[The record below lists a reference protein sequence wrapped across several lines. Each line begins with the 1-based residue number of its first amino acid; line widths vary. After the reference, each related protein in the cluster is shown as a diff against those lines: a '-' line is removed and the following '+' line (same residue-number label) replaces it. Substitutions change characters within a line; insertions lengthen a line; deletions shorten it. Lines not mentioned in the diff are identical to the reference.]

1 MVLREREPGTS
12 APVVVGQALPYLD
25 AVERVTG
32 AVPYTLN
39 LELPGMLHVKLLRSP
54 HPHARIRRI
63 DPSGADRVPGVAYV
77 LTGPRLLELGIG
89 THYGVV
95 IQDKPIVAI
104 DKVRYVGDIVAAV
117 AAVDEDTALEALEHI
132 AVEYEE
138 LPAVF
143 DAEEALRPGA
153 PLLFETLPPQ
163 RQTFADIIVHRAE
176 GTNLC
181 NHFKLRKGDV
191 AQGFAE
197 ADELFEDVYS
207 TPAAQHCPL
216 EPHVVLAQWEP
227 DGRLVVWSA
236 TQTPYS
242 VRADLAELF
251 RLPQAKVRVLTATL
265 GGAYG
270 AKSYIHLEPLAA
282 TLALAAR
289 RPVKL
294 VLSRQEEFLE
304 ITKHPSRIYIRTGV
318 KRDGTLTAR
327 EIRCYWSAGAY
338 ADISPRLIKNGGYAS
353 PGPYRIPHIKVDSY
367 GVYTNLPPAGA
378 FRGYGAPQAH
388 WAGEC
393 QIDDIARALGIDP
406 VELRLRNLLRDGDA
420 FATSEQMHD
429 VHFHELLREAAA
441 KVGWG
446 TPKPAPRPGKAIGR
460 GVAVALKSTVTP
472 STSVAAVRVEA
483 DGSITVLSSTVEMGQ
498 GAKGILAQ
506 IAAEKFGV
514 GYDRVRVVD
523 PDTDI
528 TPYDQSTTSSRST
541 FSMGTAVQYAAEDAC
556 NQLRE
561 LAAGLLEA
569 APGDI
574 EIAGGRVFVKGSPDQ
589 GLPIGH
595 VLART
600 RRQQVLGHGTFVTEG
615 GLDPETGQGV
625 AAVHWHHAAG
635 AAEVEVDLE
644 TGQVEVLRYHTEVYV
659 GRAVNPRNA
668 RLQNEGSVILGL
680 GQTFFEEMRYD
691 DGQLVNGNLADYM
704 IPSFEDLPGS
714 LSSRFVEHP
723 SGRGEAHGLGE
734 TAVPPVA
741 AAIGN
746 AIRDATGVRIR
757 DLPLTPERVLRAL
770 EAQRAARPPAAS
782 SDHQAQGER

>member
-1 MVLREREPGTS
+1 MVTT
-12 APVVVGQALPYLD
+12 APLSGQPLPYLD

-32 AVPYTLN
+32 TVPYTLN
-39 LELPGMLHVKLLRSP
+39 LVLPGMLYVKLLRSP
-54 HPHARIRRI
+54 HAHARIRHIDATAAERI
-63 DPSGADRVPGVAYV
+63 PGVAYV
-77 LTGPRLLELGIG
+77 LTGPRLQELGIA

-117 AAVDEDTALEALEHI
+117 VACDEDTAADALEHI

-153 PLLFETLPPQ
+153 PLLHEGLPPQ
-163 RQTFADIIVHRAE
+163 RQAFADIILYRE
-176 GTNLC
+176 PNTNLC
-181 NHFKLRKGDV
+181 NYFKLRKGDV
-191 AQGFAE
+191 EEGFRE
-197 ADELFEDVYS
+197 ADEVFEDVYS

-216 EPHVVLAQWEP
+216 EPHVVVAQWEP
-227 DGRLVVWSA
+227 DGRLTVWSA

-242 VRADLAELF
+242 VRADLAEVF

-270 AKSYIHLEPLAA
+270 AKSYIHLEPLTAA
-282 TLALAAR
+282 LALATR

-294 VLSRQEEFLE
+294 VLSRHEEFLE
-304 ITKHPSRIYIRTGV
+304 ITKHPSRIYIKTGV

-327 EIRCYWSAGAY
+327 EVRCYWSAGAY
-338 ADISPRLIKNGGYAS
+338 ADISPRLIKNGGFVS
-353 PGPYRIPHIKVDSY
+353 PGPYRIPHVKVDSY
-367 GVYTNLPPAGA
+367 AAYTNLPPAGA

-406 VELRLRNLLRDGDA
+406 VELRERNLLRDGDT
-420 FATSEQMHD
+420 FATGEPLHD
-429 VHFHELLREAAA
+429 IHFHELLRATTARL
-441 KVGWG
+441 GWG
-446 TPKPAPRPGKAIGR
+446 TPKRAAPPGKAIGR
-460 GVAVALKSTVTP
+460 GIAVALKSTVTP
-472 STSVAAVRVEA
+472 STSAAGVRVEG
-483 DGSITVLSSTVEMGQ
+483 DGSLTVLSSTVEMGQ

-506 IAAEKFGV
+506 IAADVFGV
-514 GYDRVRVVD
+514 PYERVRVVD

-541 FSMGTAVQYAAEDAC
+541 FSMGTAVRYAAEDAR

-561 LAAGLLEA
+561 LAASLLEA
-569 APGDI
+569 APRDI
-574 EIAGGRVFVKGSPDQ
+574 EIAGGRVFVRGSPDRALSL
-589 GLPIGH
+589 GE

-600 RRQQVLGHGTFVTEG
+600 RRQQVVGHGTFVTEG

-635 AAEVEVDLE
+635 GAEVEVDLE
-644 TGQVEVLRYHTEVYV
+644 TGKVEVTRYHTEVYV
-659 GRAVNPRNA
+659 GRAINPRSA
-668 RLQNEGSVILGL
+668 ELQNEGSVTLGI
-680 GQTFFEEMRYD
+680 GQTFFEEMRFD
-691 DGQLVNGNLADYM
+691 NGQLLNGNLAEYM
-704 IPSFEDLPGS
+704 VPSFEDLPREMTNR
-714 LSSRFVEHP
+714 LVEHP
-723 SGRGEAHGLGE
+723 SGHGEAHGLGE

-746 AIRDATGVRIR
+746 AVRDAIGVRIR
-757 DLPLTPERVLRAL
+757 ELPITPERVLRAL
-770 EAQRAARPPAAS
+770 LAQRGEHAAEDEP
-782 SDHQAQGER
+782 

>member
-12 APVVVGQALPYLD
+12 APVVVGQELPYLD

-32 AVPYTLN
+32 TVPYTLN

-63 DPSGADRVPGVAYV
+63 DPSGADRRPGVAYV
-77 LTGPRLLELGIG
+77 LTGPRLLELGVG

-95 IQDKPIVAI
+95 IQDKPIVAL

-143 DAEEALRPGA
+143 DAEEALRPDA

-163 RQTFADIIVHRAE
+163 RQTFADIILHRAP

-197 ADELFEDVYS
+197 ADEIFEDVYS

-227 DGRLVVWSA
+227 EGRLVVWSA

-282 TLALAAR
+282 ALALATR

-388 WAGEC
+388 WAGES
-393 QIDDIARALGIDP
+393 QMDDIARALGIDP
-406 VELRLRNLLRDGDA
+406 VELRLRNLLREGDA

-441 KVGWG
+441 RVGWG
-446 TPKPAPRPGKAIGR
+446 TPKPQPRPGKAIGR

-483 DGSITVLSSTVEMGQ
+483 DGSITVLTSTVEMGQ

-506 IAAEKFGV
+506 IAAEQFGV

-528 TPYDQSTTSSRST
+528 TPYDQATTSSRST

-569 APGDI
+569 APHDI
-574 EIAGGRVFVKGSPDQ
+574 EIAAGRVFVKGSPDQ
-589 GLPIGH
+589 GLSIGQ

-668 RLQNEGSVILGL
+668 RLQNEGSVIFGL

-704 IPSFEDLPGS
+704 IPSCEDLPRS
-714 LSSRFVEHP
+714 LTSRFVEHP
-723 SGRGEAHGLGE
+723 SGRGEPHGLGE

-746 AIRDATGVRIR
+746 AIRDATGVRLR

-770 EAQRAARPPAAS
+770 EAHGVVRTPAGGEQRPE
-782 SDHQAQGER
+782 GEA